1 MRTVI
6 TTLVKTSVVAA
17 FGYMLY
23 DLNRRVQHQYDYD
36 ETILTTLMTVHDL
49 DAIENEQAGIAIYT
63 PEAWDEKMMG
73 EFRDKLDDLPT
84 AEGHDE

>member
-6 TTLVKTSVVAA
+6 TALAKTSVVAA

-23 DLNRRVQHQYDYD
+23 DLNRHVRHQYDYAD
-36 ETILTTLMTVHDL
+36 TILQTLLEVHDL
-49 DAIENEQAGIAIYT
+49 DAIENEEAGIGIYT
-63 PEAWDEKMMG
+63 LDYFEEKMAG
-73 EFRDKLDDLPT
+73 EFREKLDNLPT

>member
-6 TTLVKTSVVAA
+6 TTLAKTSLVAA

-23 DLNRRVQHQYDYD
+23 DLNRRVQHQYDYA
-36 ETILTTLMTVHDL
+36 ETILGTLMLVHDL
-49 DAIENEQAGIAIYT
+49 DAIENEQAGISIYT
-63 PEAWDEKMMG
+63 PEARQEKMMG
-73 EFRDKLDDLPT
+73 EFREKLDDLPT